1 MDRHYPRN
9 RTLMWIFFAA
19 LVVLHHDWW
28 LWNDGR
34 LVFGFLPI
42 GLGYQVLISL
52 AAVVLGLGWP
62 FTPGRPNCRTR
73 RTTSRP
79 AKSALGNHHPGRPC
93 RLRSPR
99 PRPTRLAK
107 S

>member
-42 GLGYQVLISL
+42 GLGYQAFDFSGGRGQ
-52 AAVVLGLGWP
+52 LGAGQP
-62 FTPGRPNCRTR
+62 FTPGPRTAGLAGR
-73 RTTSRP
+73 
-79 AKSALGNHHPGRPC
+79 HPGRAQAFGEPPPGLTVPASIPASTPHKA
-93 RLRSPR
+93 R
-99 PRPTRLAK
+99 
-107 S
+107 

>member
-52 AAVVLGLGWP
+52 AAGALWGWAAIYAWP
-62 FTPGRPNCRTR
+62 PELQDSPDDI
-73 RTTSRP
+73 P
-79 AKSALGNHHPGRPC
+79 AGAALGNHHPGLTVPASIPASTPHKAR
-93 RLRSPR
+93 
-99 PRPTRLAK
+99 
-107 S
+107 